1 MTGRQE
7 SRDRKRVLAALR
19 SAGPGGI
26 TALGIAI
33 LSNLPEDRVGAALA
47 TLDVDGLTRSD
58 PAGRPLSA
66 RRPAI
71 YRIAARRESDRAG

>member
-7 SRDRKRVLAALR
+7 SRDRKRVLSALK

-33 LSNLPEDRVGAALA
+33 LSNLPEDRVGTALA
-47 TLDVDGLTRSD
+47 TLDVDGLTKSG
-58 PAGRPLSA
+58 PTGRPLSA
-66 RRPAI
+66 RRPRI
-71 YRIAARRESDRAG
+71 YRIAGRREPDRTA